1 MTDSCDTRSSCRE
14 KLISGLKKSLPVIAG
29 IILGATGGYLY
40 YLKVGCSTGSCPIT
54 SNPYISV
61 LWGAAIGYLAAGI
74 IKPSKKKEKP
84 DEVNGGKEN
93 P

>member
-1 MTDSCDTRSSCRE
+1 MTDSCDTRSSCRV
-14 KLISGLKKSLPVIAG
+14 KLSSGLKKSLPVIG
-29 IILGATGGYLY
+29 TILGATGGYLY
-40 YLKVGCSTGSCPIT
+40 YLKVGCSTGTCPIT

-74 IKPSKKKEKP
+74 IKPNKKKEKT
-84 DEVNGGKEN
+84 DEVSGDKEN